1 MKGITAPVPFAG
13 SRLDETRHV
22 RALLNRDNEQYRVLL
37 PFIECGFQ
45 WSPPCLSK
53 QPAATPRD
61 DSR

>member
-22 RALLNRDNEQYRVLL
+22 RAFFDIYSEQYRVLL

>member
-37 PFIECGFQ
+37 PFINV
-45 WSPPCLSK
+45 
-53 QPAATPRD
+53 
-61 DSR
+61 DSSGHRHA